1 MTDSYNQEYERVVA
15 EILAQSD
22 EVGDRGTRSKE
33 LLFQKFDFNLNDDPY
48 LVQRKPSLRYAL
60 AEMIWYWAGSN
71 DMKWIGTF
79 SSFWNNISDDGK
91 TSNSAYGYVLMN
103 KFGFDQIEQVIKQ
116 LQIDKDSRRATI
128 KINTPHSIVFGD
140 TKNSIDTADEWCTMY
155 LQFLVRWDRKTNQ
168 RVLNMTSNMRSN
180 DMFFGLPY
188 DILYF
193 NSLGRYVARALN
205 IGLGRHVHFVGSA
218 HVYEKDY
225 NKFDPSV
232 KKSRYEFVNIIDLI
246 DNAKKYYND
255 IQYLIYAQNDV
266 PGAKAYVDGLKEKY
280 VKLINEVE

>member
-1 MTDSYNQEYERVVA
+1 MKNSYNKEYERVVS

-22 EVGDRGTRSKE
+22 EVGARRTRSKE

-91 TSNSAYGYVLMN
+91 TSNSAYGNVLMN

-205 IGLGRHVHFVGSA
+205 IGLGQHVHFVGSA
-218 HVYEKDY
+218 HIYEKDY
-225 NKFDPSV
+225 NKFDLSV
-232 KKSRYEFVNIIDLI
+232 KKPHYEFINIIDLI

-255 IQYLIYAQNDV
+255 VQYLIYSQNDI
-266 PGAKAYVDGLKEKY
+266 PGAKAYIDKLKEKY
-280 VKLINEVE
+280 VKSIDEVE